1 MEGYYEVPAMAQR
14 IGVKEFTV
22 RLWCRTGKLPAVW
35 YKPGGRYG
43 KWLVKANEFEKIMDS
58 IITIGSVI

>member
-1 MEGYYEVPAMAQR
+1 MEGYYEVPAMAEK

-22 RLWCRTGKLPAVW
+22 RLWCRTGQLPAIW

-43 KWLVKANEFEKIMDS
+43 KWLVKIESFEDIVSSQTME
-58 IITIGSVI
+58 VINV